1 MDALLAT
8 SFNEPGKV
16 TFYNVV
22 LFVHVASTIV
32 GFSAAF
38 VYPAFY
44 AFARRANERHLP
56 YFHRVQLWFGPRII
70 TGGATLVLLAGLYLT
85 AEGPYG
91 FSDFF
96 ISAGM
101 LIVIAIL
108 GLGGAYFAP
117 RERRLLELSE
127 RDIAAAGA
135 GREAGGAGA
144 GRGAGGAGAGR
155 EAGGAGAGEV
165 ALSPDYQR
173 LFEQVERMTWIVA
186 GLVLIAVFLM
196 VTKLGV

>member
-1 MDALLAT
+1 VIGLLAA

-16 TFYNVV
+16 TFYNFV
-22 LFVHVASTIV
+22 LFVHVAAAIV

-38 VYPAFY
+38 VYPAFF
-44 AFARRANERHLP
+44 AFARRANQSHLP

-70 TGGATLVLLAGLYLT
+70 TGGATLVLLAGIYLA

-91 FSDFF
+91 FGDFF

-101 LIVIAIL
+101 LIVIALL

-117 RERRLLELSE
+117 RERRLLALAE
-127 RDIAAAGA
+127 RDIEA
-135 GREAGGAGA
+135 AGGA
-144 GRGAGGAGAGR
+144 
-155 EAGGAGAGEV
+155 EP
-165 ALSPDYQR
+165 ALSAEYQG
-173 LFEQVERMTWIVA
+173 LSAQVERMTWVAA

-196 VTKLGV
+196 VTKLGA

>member
-1 MDALLAT
+1 MDFLLAT
-8 SFNEPGKV
+8 AFNEPGKI

-22 LFVHVASTIV
+22 LFVHVAAALV

-70 TGGATLVLLAGLYLT
+70 TGGATLVLVAGLYLA

-117 RERRLLELSE
+117 RERRLLELVQ
-127 RDIAAAGA
+127 RDVDAAG
-135 GREAGGAGA
+135 GS
-144 GRGAGGAGAGR
+144 
-155 EAGGAGAGEV
+155 EV
-165 ALSPDYQR
+165 TLSADYR
-173 LFEQVERMTWIVA
+173 LLSEQVERMTWIVA

-196 VTKLGV
+196 VTKLGA

>member
-1 MDALLAT
+1 MDFLLAT
-8 SFNEPGKV
+8 AFNEPGKI

-22 LFVHVASTIV
+22 LFVHVASAIV

-38 VYPAFY
+38 VYPAFF

-70 TGGATLVLLAGLYLT
+70 TGGATLVLLAGLYLA

-96 ISAGM
+96 ISAGL

-108 GLGGAYFAP
+108 GLGGAFFAP
-117 RERRLLELSE
+117 RERKLLELAE
-127 RDIAAAGA
+127 RDIEAAG
-135 GREAGGAGA
+135 GGD
-144 GRGAGGAGAGR
+144 
-155 EAGGAGAGEV
+155 V
-165 ALSPDYQR
+165 ALSADYQR
-173 LFEQVERMTWIVA
+173 LFDQVERMTWIVA

-196 VTKLGV
+196 VTKLGA

>member
-1 MDALLAT
+1 VRALSAT
-8 SFNEPGKV
+8 VFNEPGKI

-22 LFVHVASTIV
+22 LFVHVASALV

-44 AFARRANERHLP
+44 AFAKRSNERHLP

-70 TGGATLVLLAGLYLT
+70 TGGATLVLLAGLYLA

-91 FSDFF
+91 FGDLF

-101 LIVIAIL
+101 LIVLAIL

-117 RERRLLELSE
+117 RERRLLELAE
-127 RDIAAAGA
+127 RDIAAAG
-135 GREAGGAGA
+135 G
-144 GRGAGGAGAGR
+144 
-155 EAGGAGAGEV
+155 GEV
-165 ALSPDYQR
+165 ALSADYQR
-173 LFEQVERMTWIVA
+173 LFDQVERMTWIVA
-186 GLVLIAVFLM
+186 GLVLIALFLM
-196 VTKLGV
+196 VTKLGA